1 VRVALKMRQGLAE
14 FEREFHEEMRLDRI
28 RRENL
33 RKEAVARSRRRHREK
48 RQKRSSLRFWV
59 LVLTLILTA
68 LAVTVGM
75 FETLYALL
83 G

>member
-1 VRVALKMRQGLAE
+1 MALKMRQSLAE
-14 FEREFHEEMRLDRI
+14 FERDFHEEMRLDRH

-33 RKEAVARSRRRHREK
+33 RKQAVARSRKRHREK
-48 RQKRSSLRFWV
+48 RQKRSSVRFWV
-59 LVLTLILTA
+59 LVLSLILTA
-68 LAVTVGM
+68 LAVTIGM

>member
-1 VRVALKMRQGLAE
+1 MALKMRQSLAE
-14 FEREFHEEMRLDRI
+14 FEREFHEEMQLDR
-28 RRENL
+28 RRAHQL
-33 RKEAVARSRRRHREK
+33 RKQAVARSRKRHREK
-48 RQKRSSLRFWV
+48 EQKRSSVRFWM
-59 LVLTLILTA
+59 LVLTLVLTA